1 MGKKSIRNRS
11 RSDIGV
17 SKLRLAI
24 TNGTRMLAD
33 LDHRGAWA
41 RRLKDLIGGQ
51 VADLGGEEMVS
62 EAEKVLVRRAAMLTL
77 QLELMEQ
84 RFAANEAGEASPKQ
98 IETYQRCTNTL
109 RRTLESLGLKRRAKD
124 LTPTLEEY
132 AAQRRQAEGTRN

>member
-17 SKLRLAI
+17 SKLRSAI

-62 EAEKVLVRRAAMLTL
+62 EGKNCSKGQSKDSAAHIFVL
-77 QLELMEQ
+77 
-84 RFAANEAGEASPKQ
+84 P
-98 IETYQRCTNTL
+98 
-109 RRTLESLGLKRRAKD
+109 
-124 LTPTLEEY
+124 
-132 AAQRRQAEGTRN
+132 GTGAR